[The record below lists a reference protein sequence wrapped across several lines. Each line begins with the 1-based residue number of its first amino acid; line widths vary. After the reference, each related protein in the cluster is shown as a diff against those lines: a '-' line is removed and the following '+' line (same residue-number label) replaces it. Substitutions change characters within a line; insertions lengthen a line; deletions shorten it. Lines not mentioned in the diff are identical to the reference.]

1 MLSLLTLP
9 ASVWPSSKPDA
20 RLSKFPIIDGLCC
33 LYSKIWRWQD
43 KLSVNKTNCTG
54 LDLDSLYLIS
64 ARKVNGVTVICAFLR
79 FRHPHS
85 QNRVVIW
92 VFPSHITFAIWFR
105 VKVRVTG
112 DVHTTWGMGMPKDRG
127 CQYHCDTGIDRDFR
141 DTGAPRQ
148 CACFQHPSWRQHKCL
163 SSFLTVHIFFA
174 SCEPLSWIVGTAAW
188 YFIVF
193 LQNVTLSSVSVW
205 CNVRVL
211 QGNGS
216 NRSVSLIPYFSC

>member
-1 MLSLLTLP
+1 MI
-9 ASVWPSSKPDA
+9 
-20 RLSKFPIIDGLCC
+20 R
-33 LYSKIWRWQD
+33 
-43 KLSVNKTNCTG
+43 LSVNETNCTG
-54 LDLDSLYLIS
+54 LDLDSLDFDLNIW
-64 ARKVNGVTVICAFLR
+64 
-79 FRHPHS
+79 FRPEKLPVLQWYAHPCVLGIPIPKT
-85 QNRVVIW
+85 VVIW
-92 VFPSHITFAIWFR
+92 VFPSHITFAIWVR

-127 CQYHCDTGIDRDFR
+127 CPYHCDTGIDRDFR

-174 SCEPLSWIVGTAAW
+174 SWEPLSWIVGTAAW

-193 LQNVTLSSVSVW
+193 LQNVKLSSVSVW

-211 QGNGS
+211 KGNGS
-216 NRSVSLIPYFSC
+216 NRSVSLIPSFSC